1 MLTRLKVPSLTH
13 KCVLYKPVPD
23 QGGTLWIWIF
33 QVFKY
38 KNEIGAQRVDK
49 KLGSSGENVWK
60 GHLQDL
66 I

>member
-13 KCVLYKPVPD
+13 KCVFYKPIPE
-23 QGGTLWIWIF
+23 QRGTLWIWIF

-49 KLGSSGENVWK
+49 KLGSSGENVY
-60 GHLQDL
+60 GHLKDL